1 MTKCCLKFVRKREWY
16 CGNCDYC
23 SCLVGIALL
32 FRSQITNFVRS
43 ATEQVFDVEII
54 EDTLEQND
62 PFKIP

>member
-1 MTKCCLKFVRKREWY
+1 MLFKIREEK
-16 CGNCDYC
+16 GMGTVEIVIIVAV
-23 SCLVGIALL
+23 LVGIALL